1 MIPIILGAIAL
12 GTGAFGT
19 NKVIKGVGDLSVAK
33 KKVARAVKLYNQ
45 GNARLE
51 SRASEV
57 NKIAEEYGVLQLSI
71 KETVFARTVSLIEA
85 IGRKSKVD
93 IYEIIAGVDAK
104 APQVKVGE
112 HHKIAAVDALKGL
125 VSAAGMSAAASAAT
139 TSGVTAFATASTG
152 AAISGLSGAAA
163 NSAMLAALGGGSL
176 AAGGGGMALG
186 TVVLSGIAAG
196 PAIAIGGLAI
206 AAEGEKALTKAVEAE
221 VQVKHALALM
231 RVKDTLLNAISNRIS
246 ELSSILNEMQRLATH
261 VLDDLERLVERDIF
275 NVGSDDHMEKL
286 RSLLLVVG
294 SLASIMRTP
303 ILDEDGEL
311 NPEIDVVIKK
321 VRP

>member
-1 MIPIILGAIAL
+1 VIPIILGAIAL
-12 GTGAFGT
+12 GTGAFGA

-45 GNARLE
+45 GNAKLE

-57 NKIAEEYGVLQLSI
+57 NKIVEEYGVLQLSI

-112 HHKIAAVDALKGL
+112 HHNIAAVDALKGL
-125 VSAAGMSAAASAAT
+125 VSAAGISAAASAAT

-231 RVKDTLLNAISNRIS
+231 RVKDTLLNAISSRIS
-246 ELSSILNEMQRLATH
+246 ELSSIINEMQRLATH
-261 VLDDLERLVERDIF
+261 VLDDLERLVERDVF

>member
-1 MIPIILGAIAL
+1 VIPIILGAIAL
-12 GTGAFGT
+12 STGAFGA
-19 NKVIKGVGDLSVAK
+19 NKVIKGVGDISVAK

-45 GNARLE
+45 GNAKLE
-51 SRASEV
+51 SRASQV
-57 NKIAEEYGVLQLSI
+57 NKIAEEYGVLQMSI

-93 IYEIIAGVDAK
+93 IYEVIAGIDAK

-112 HHKIAAVDALKGL
+112 HHNIAAVDALKGL
-125 VSAAGMSAAASAAT
+125 VSAAGMSAVASAAT

-231 RVKDTLLNAISNRIS
+231 RVKDTLLNAISSRIS
-246 ELSSILNEMQRLATH
+246 ELSSIINEMQRLATH

-275 NVGSDDHMEKL
+275 NVSSDDHMEKL

>member
-12 GTGAFGT
+12 GTGAFGA

-45 GNARLE
+45 GNAKLE

-57 NKIAEEYGVLQLSI
+57 NKIVEEYGVLQLSI

-112 HHKIAAVDALKGL
+112 HHNIAAVDALKGL
-125 VSAAGMSAAASAAT
+125 VSAAGISAAASAAT

-231 RVKDTLLNAISNRIS
+231 RVKDTLLNAISSRIS
-246 ELSSILNEMQRLATH
+246 ELSSIINEMQRLATH
-261 VLDDLERLVERDIF
+261 VLDDLERLVERDVF

>member
-12 GTGAFGT
+12 GTGAFGA

-45 GNARLE
+45 GNAKLE

-112 HHKIAAVDALKGL
+112 HHNIAAVDALKGL

-231 RVKDTLLNAISNRIS
+231 RVKDTLLNAISSRIS
-246 ELSSILNEMQRLATH
+246 ELSSIINEMQRLATH